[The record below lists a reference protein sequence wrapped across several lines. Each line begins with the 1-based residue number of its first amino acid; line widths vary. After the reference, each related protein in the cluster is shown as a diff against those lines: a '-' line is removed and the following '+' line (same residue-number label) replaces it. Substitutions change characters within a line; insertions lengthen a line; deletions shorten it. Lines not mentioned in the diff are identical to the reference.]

1 MKVEIL
7 SPEKSLFTGEASYV
21 YLPGADGSLGVL
33 NNHAPMI
40 TTLKK
45 GVVRLRTS
53 DNKEQTFEVN
63 GGTVEVLNNRIIILA
78 E

>member
-7 SPEKSLFTGEASYV
+7 SPEKQLFDGEASFV
-21 YLPGADGSLGVL
+21 SLPGSDGSLGIL
-33 NNHAPMI
+33 DNHAPLI

-45 GVVRLRTS
+45 GVVKLKM
-53 DNKEQTFEVN
+53 DDGKEENFEVN
-63 GGTVEVLNNRIIILA
+63 GGTVEVLNNRIIILS

>member
-7 SPEKSLFTGEASYV
+7 SPEKHLYDGEATFVS
-21 YLPGADGSLGVL
+21 LPGSDGSLGIL
-33 NNHAPMI
+33 DNHAPLI

-45 GVVRLRTS
+45 GVVKLKMA
-53 DNKEQTFEVN
+53 DGKEEIYEVN
-63 GGTVEVLNNRIIILA
+63 GGTVEVLNNRIIILS

>member
-7 SPEKSLFTGEASYV
+7 SPDKHLYNGEAKFV
-21 YLPGADGSLGVL
+21 FLPGSDGSMGILE
-33 NNHAPMI
+33 NHAPLI

-45 GVVRLRTS
+45 GTVKLKLANGTEES
-53 DNKEQTFEVN
+53 FDVN
-63 GGTVEVLNNRIIILA
+63 GGTVEVLNNQVIILS

>member
-7 SPEKSLFTGEASYV
+7 SPDQKFFDGEAKYV
-21 YLPGADGSLGVL
+21 FLPGSDGSLGIL
-33 NNHAPMI
+33 NNHAPLI

-45 GVVRLRTS
+45 GTVKLELNDGKT
-53 DNKEQTFEVN
+53 ETFEVA
-63 GGTVEVLNNRIIILA
+63 GGTVEVLNNRIIILS